1 MDLDERNIGGGY
13 NTMRLLVFF
22 KECMV
27 AVIEIV
33 DWLYNSVCG
42 GGGLGFPVY
51 LYVTSCDTQSLYID
65 VVNGI
70 TRETYTSIELIAIL
84 SL

>member
-42 GGGLGFPVY
+42 GGGV
-51 LYVTSCDTQSLYID
+51 
-65 VVNGI
+65 
-70 TRETYTSIELIAIL
+70 
-84 SL
+84 